1 MMRPDDNSPLL
12 IALAISLLLC
22 AGASLALYLNE
33 DWRQTTFGILE
44 EVVNEEGEVVRKVKV
59 ERPEPNREQVREISR
74 NQEVKKREKLKENAR
89 KLRKT
94 IIELE
99 EVVEARES
107 TLLTPDIWD
116 EMATR
121 ANSLKEQ
128 AEMLRY
134 WQSKHRY
141 LSRQPGV
148 NEESVHIRDRLTAHA
163 NQMRVIALQ
172 TEANDDDTW
181 AALNQI
187 RKIIDELD
195 PLQEALRNAYRRTT
209 NLSDNEEKGKV
220 ERYIMQRIDEFKN
233 LKSDGTRYLK
243 DFEDLLMQDDLGTT
257 EEIAALPNTAL
268 PEASDTETQEDARTD
283 TEAAE
288 EALAGMEENALVNT
302 EAAEEAHGGSEKP
315 EAEDSLPSEE
325 DFEQMET
332 AELYE
337 SIQEMT
343 KQLDES
349 YARSKAIELAE
360 FKQLSLEEAKEQVY
374 APQTD
379 TGPDLSEELS
389 KNQPNTSEEF
399 KAFNQALDKAV
410 RSSERMARQAESRLD
425 SASGNQSAESKASQ
439 TAEQLKKALS
449 KDAITKAQMAMAASN
464 RGRED
469 GNLQDLR
476 SLMNENYANARGI
489 HGGGGAGSS
498 GLGQAGLS
506 TSYDPSSFMGADRS
520 ANNPSKIN
528 LNQKRTFAQ
537 ALPGR
542 RFDMQSERKGWI
554 FIDTWYIIGPWQLPS
569 NAKEFEPALPPETS
583 VDLDET
589 YEGKPHPVTK
599 QPMELKWR
607 FTQSGV
613 MRIKPP
619 DEMSSSVYFA
629 YTEVFCESAMDV
641 VVAVASDDRA
651 KLWINDMVVFQD
663 DGLSGWRL
671 DEGFRRILLKP
682 GYNKLLVRLENGPS
696 FTNFSVLMCPFD
708 AISSTN

>member
-1 MMRPDDNSPLL
+1 MMRLNDRSPLF

-33 DWRQTTFGILE
+33 DWRQTTFGFLE
-44 EVVNEEGEVVRKVKV
+44 EVVNEEGEVVKKVKV
-59 ERPEPNREQVREISR
+59 EKPEPNREQVREISR
-74 NQEVKKREKLKENAR
+74 NQEIKKREKLKENAR

-99 EVVEARES
+99 EVVDARVASLE
-107 TLLTPDIWD
+107 TPDIWD
-116 EMATR
+116 EMSKR
-121 ANSLKEQ
+121 ANALKEQ
-128 AEMLRY
+128 AEMLRF

-141 LSRQPGV
+141 LSSQPGV
-148 NEESVHIRDRLTAHA
+148 REESTHIRDQMTAHA

-172 TEANDDDTW
+172 AEANDDDTW
-181 AALNQI
+181 AALDQI
-187 RKIIDELD
+187 RKIIDELA
-195 PLQEALRNAYRRTT
+195 PLQEALRNAYLITAKQADTRET
-209 NLSDNEEKGKV
+209 GKI
-220 ERYIMQRIDEFKN
+220 ERYIMLRIDEFKQ
-233 LKSDGTRYLK
+233 LKSDSTEYLK
-243 DFEDLLMQDDLGTT
+243 DFENLLMQGDLGTA
-257 EEIAALPNTAL
+257 EDMAALPDSKL
-268 PEASDTETQEDARTD
+268 PETEDSGTQEDQED
-283 TEAAE
+283 TESETSAVD
-288 EALAGMEENALVNT
+288 EALAAMED
-302 EAAEEAHGGSEKP
+302 AEETLADASSDEEVAEASPKP
-315 EAEDSLPSEE
+315 KAEDSLPTEE
-325 DFEQMET
+325 DLENMET

-343 KQLDES
+343 EQLDES
-349 YARSKAIELAE
+349 YAENKAAELAE

-374 APQTD
+374 APKTD
-379 TGPDLSEELS
+379 TGPELSEELS

-399 KAFNQALDKAV
+399 KAFNEALDQAV
-410 RSSERMARQAESRLD
+410 SSSERMTRQAESRLD
-425 SASGNQSAESKASQ
+425 SASGKQSDESKASQ
-439 TAEQLKKALS
+439 TAEQLREALS
-449 KDAITKAQMAMAASN
+449 KDATTKAKMAMAASN
-464 RGRED
+464 MGHED

-476 SLMNENYANARGI
+476 SLMNENYANAQGS
-489 HGGGGAGSS
+489 HSGGGGGSS
-498 GLGQAGLS
+498 GTQHAGLS
-506 TSYDPSSFMGADRS
+506 THYDASSFTGADRS
-520 ANNPSKIN
+520 GNNPDKIS
-528 LNQKRTFAQ
+528 LNRDRTFAQ

-554 FIDTWYIIGPWQLPS
+554 FIDTWYIIGPWDLPS
-569 NAKEFEPALPPETS
+569 NVKEFEPSLPPETT

-589 YEGKPHPVTK
+589 YEGKAHPVTK
-599 QPMELKWR
+599 QPMELEWR

-663 DGLSGWRL
+663 VGLSGWRL

-696 FTNFSVLMCPFD
+696 FTNFSVLMCPF
-708 AISSTN
+708 

>member
-243 DFEDLLMQDDLGTT
+243 DFENLLMQDDLGTT

-449 KDAITKAQMAMAASN
+449 KDATTKAKMAMAATN
-464 RGRED
+464 MGRED

-476 SLMNENYANARGI
+476 SLMNENYANAQSS
-489 HGGGGAGSS
+489 HSGGGGGSS
-498 GLGQAGLS
+498 GTQQVGLS
-506 TSYDPSSFMGADRS
+506 THYDASSFTASNPG
-520 ANNPSKIN
+520 ANNPDKIS
-528 LNQKRTFAQ
+528 LNRDRTFAQ

-554 FIDTWYIIGPWQLPS
+554 FIDTWYIIGPWDLPS
-569 NAKEFEPALPPETS
+569 NVREFEPSLPPETT

-589 YEGKPHPVTK
+589 YEGKTHPVTK

-613 MRIKPP
+613 MRVKPP

-663 DGLSGWRL
+663 VGLSGWRL

-708 AISSTN
+708 AISSAN